1 MFCHPQL
8 SYQQTIFYFVPAFT
22 VDAETFLHQ
31 HSSKSYRMPETL
43 LKHVWLLFFLTAC
56 ASVSQDH
63 LSSNRKQVQVVKP
76 AASTSSFIDTILSG
90 VQPLPLTDLR
100 QTEEGE
106 IVLAEGYYEADYKSY
121 CLQPGTP
128 DPSDRDAYLQTPL
141 QTYRKEIVETVLR
154 TSLQKPHLN
163 QKNIQLLLWSV
174 VSGSDYNKLSWPVQL
189 TAQELLT
196 RKQIFELKGG
206 VMGVVKT
213 VAKALPETKF
223 TGAHIN
229 MKQLF
234 ETGSNTYE
242 AFERVAVLREKSV
255 VHRADYK
262 KEQWYKQEGGY
273 YLRYFP
279 NGYQQVKIQL
289 YVPAGTLDSTG
300 MQNGNY
306 LLFDPVNR
314 MAAPA
319 NSNAQRL
326 GIGAPVAEIIRK
338 IIRIQKGPGTVKKQP
353 VPKEQPKTSKEQQ

>member
-1 MFCHPQL
+1 
-8 SYQQTIFYFVPAFT
+8 
-22 VDAETFLHQ
+22 
-31 HSSKSYRMPETL
+31 MPKTL
-43 LKHVWLLFFLTAC
+43 LKHVWLLFFITAC

-63 LSSNRKQVQVVKP
+63 LSSNRKKVQVVKP
-76 AASTSSFIDTILSG
+76 ATSTSLFSDTILTG
-90 VQPLPLTDLR
+90 VQPLPLTDLQ
-100 QTEEGE
+100 QTEEGQ

-189 TAQELLT
+189 TAQELLS

-213 VAKALPETKF
+213 VAKSLPDTKF
-223 TGAHIN
+223 SGAHSN

-255 VHRADYK
+255 VHRTDYK

-279 NGYQQVKIQL
+279 TSYQQVKIQL

-300 MQNGNY
+300 KQNGNY

-326 GIGAPVAEIIRK
+326 GIGAPVADIIRK
-338 IIRIQKGPGTVKKQP
+338 IIRIQKDVPETKQP
-353 VPKEQPKTSKEQQ
+353 IPKQQPKTSKEQQ

>member
-1 MFCHPQL
+1 
-8 SYQQTIFYFVPAFT
+8 
-22 VDAETFLHQ
+22 
-31 HSSKSYRMPETL
+31 MPKTL

-56 ASVSQDH
+56 ATVSQDY

-76 AASTSSFIDTILSG
+76 ATSTSLFIDTMLVG
-90 VQPLPLTDLR
+90 VQPLPLTDLQ
-100 QTEEGE
+100 QTEEGQ

-279 NGYQQVKIQL
+279 NGYRQVKIQL
-289 YVPAGTLDSTG
+289 YVPNGILDSAG
-300 MQNGNY
+300 MQNGKY
-306 LLFDPVNR
+306 LLFDPVNT

-338 IIRIQKGPGTVKKQP
+338 IIRIQKDAPKTKHP
-353 VPKEQPKTSKEQQ
+353 TPKEQPKTSKEQQ